1 MTTAVSKTMTVAE
14 FDAIFESIKNWGRWG
29 VDDPHGALN
38 LITPDKRRQAASLVR
53 DGRVVSC
60 AVPVPTAPSPD
71 NPTPALH
78 FMTRAADASRPG
90 SLQGGS
96 GDWFGTDV
104 HGRITHLDAFCHQI
118 YRGKT
123 WNGADGA
130 LVKSSGSETGT
141 VEAAA
146 EGISSRGVLLDIP
159 RLKGVDWLELGEP
172 ILAEDLRAAAEA
184 EHVTVEPGDI
194 LLVRTGYK
202 TRNKTLGPLPYT
214 DRTKPG
220 LHASVL
226 PLLHEWDIAVLG
238 GDGDSDMLPSPI
250 KEIGKPVHA
259 GCLVAMGVHM
269 IDNCDLDALA
279 AVCAE
284 QDRWQFEFVV
294 APLILPQGTGCPVNP
309 LAIL

>member
-1 MTTAVSKTMTVAE
+1 MTTTASKTLTVEE
-14 FDAIFESIKNWGRWG
+14 FDQIFESIKNWGRWG
-29 VDDPHGALN
+29 TEDPHGALN
-38 LITPDKRRQAASLVR
+38 LITPEKRRQGAAAVR
-53 DGRVVSC
+53 EGRVISC
-60 AVPVPTAPSPD
+60 AIPVPTAPSPD
-71 NPTPALH
+71 NPSPAVH
-78 FMTRAADASRPG
+78 FMTRAADSSRPG
-90 SLQGGS
+90 AITGGS

-123 WNGADGA
+123 WNGVDGS
-130 LVKSSGSETGT
+130 LVKSNGSETGT

-146 EGISSRGVLLDIP
+146 EGITSRGVLLDMP

-172 ILAEDLRAAAEA
+172 IMPDNLEAAATA

-220 LHASVL
+220 LHAADL
-226 PLLHEWDIAVLG
+226 PRLHAWDIAVLG

-279 AVCAE
+279 AACAE
-284 QDRWQFEFVV
+284 LGRWEFQFTV
-294 APLILPQGTGCPVNP
+294 APLILPQGTGSPVNP
-309 LAIL
+309 IAVL